1 MLEPIIRPVQVD
13 DAEKILE
20 LFKLLDRESSFML
33 FEAGER
39 KTSIEQQAKKIES
52 FRAESHIELFV
63 AVVNGDIVGLAGAH
77 GGNVS
82 RNKHSLSI
90 AIGVAREFG
99 GQGIGLKLMMAIE
112 VWAKANAFHRLELTV
127 MSHNIVAQKLYL
139 KCGFIQEGVKVHS
152 LKVNGEYVDEWLMAK
167 LI

>member
-1 MLEPIIRPVQVD
+1 MLKPIIRPAQVD
-13 DAEKILE
+13 DAEEVLK
-20 LFKLLDRESSFML
+20 LFKLLDLESSFML

-39 KTSIEQQAKKIES
+39 KTTIEQQAKKIES
-52 FRAESHIELFV
+52 FRTESHIELFV
-63 AVVNGDIVGLAGAH
+63 AVVNDAIVGLAGAH
-77 GGNVS
+77 GGHVN

-99 GQGIGLKLMMAIE
+99 GQGIGHELMMAID
-112 VWAKANAFHRLELTV
+112 VWAKANAFHRLELSV

-139 KCGFIQEGVKVHS
+139 KCGFVREGVKSHS